1 VGVVFEDGPES
12 LRTVEPFVTE
22 TLVNQGRVVTD
33 AATGELRA
41 EVDVTLIDHQGGRH
55 QGRLARGRNP
65 VLVTFELVLEIV
77 ESG

>member
-41 EVDVTLIDHQGGRH
+41 EIDVTLIDH

-77 ESG
+77 GSR